1 MTARGGPRALG
12 LTWSSWRRAALQ
24 VVPGVLNTDVFK
36 LGRVV
41 DAKSHQDDIP
51 SGSQLNLPLWLVES
65 LATMILDAAPAGG
78 RSARFFV
85 DVQAPNAFSPVAV
98 EDMHADAGA
107 ARIRSSTRYY
117 YDVGM
122 KLGALGRLQRNEEL
136 MQIVEADTEGEGSF
150 LVKVFKARFC
160 SLLAEAHIVPEDT
173 RMKMQNKLTREEFDR
188 TFYAP
193 PGGPPAPR
201 EPPPHPPSPHP
212 RRTPPRRYAIPGGRR
227 PVLPQE
233 DLWI

>member
-1 MTARGGPRALG
+1 
-12 LTWSSWRRAALQ
+12 

-65 LATMILDAAPAGG
+65 LATMVLEATPAGG

-122 KLGALGRLQRNEEL
+122 KLGALGRLQGNEEL

-173 RMKMQNKLTREEFDR
+173 RMKMQNKLTREEFDLFDKANANYIAFER
-188 TFYAP
+188 WILSSGTRIKAP
-193 PGGPPAPR
+193 VTSRKRRQGQEGGARAKSARSGDGAALVPGLA
-201 EPPPHPPSPHP
+201 
-212 RRTPPRRYAIPGGRR
+212 
-227 PVLPQE
+227 
-233 DLWI
+233 

>member
-1 MTARGGPRALG
+1 MGSGPRGWFPPLASRVTRSAHRPLGHTPPRGGPLALG
-12 LTWSSWRRAALQ
+12 LTFSRRRAVLQ

-65 LATMILDAAPAGG
+65 LATMVLEATPAGG

-107 ARIRSSTRYY
+107 ARVRSSTRYY

-122 KLGALGRLQRNEEL
+122 KLGALGRLQGNEEL

-173 RMKMQNKLTREEFDR
+173 RMKMQKQE
-188 TFYAP
+188 Y
-193 PGGPPAPR
+193 GII
-201 EPPPHPPSPHP
+201 HPMQISL
-212 RRTPPRRYAIPGGRR
+212 IS
-227 PVLPQE
+227 L
-233 DLWI
+233 